1 MEWKAIREEFPIT
14 KRYIYL
20 NTGAGGPMSR
30 RSIDR
35 VAQLEEMGAQE
46 GLYTPPLS
54 RIHKEVFRV
63 GRERVASLL
72 GADPEEIAFTSST
85 TSGINLVAASLEWQP
100 GDEVIVSDNEH
111 PGGYLPF
118 LNLKRLRG
126 IEVRVVPLET
136 RKEVFLG
143 RIEELL
149 SERTRLICLSH
160 VAWCTGYR
168 LPIAEVGKLARPRGV
183 YLCVDGAQSAG
194 QIPLNMKELPCDFY
208 AIPGQKW
215 LFGPVGT
222 GALYVRRERLK
233 ELCPPLFS
241 WQSATSF
248 DFPAQ
253 AIVPA
258 KTAHLLEWT
267 TLSPS
272 LFAGLGEAVGLLQEI
287 GLDLVQERIRAL
299 SSRLAR
305 SLASLPRVRLHSSLD
320 EDGLPYSG
328 LVTFSLEG
336 LGGDKVLTDLLEKDQ
351 IIVRTV
357 PRPES
362 FRYSNEEPIRADLE
376 RVRASVNFFNTE
388 EEMDRL
394 VEGVRRLAGI

>member
-1 MEWKAIREEFPIT
+1 
-14 KRYIYL
+14 
-20 NTGAGGPMSR
+20 MSR
-30 RSIDR
+30 RAIDR
-35 VAQLEEMGAQE
+35 IAQLEEIGSQE
-46 GLYTPPLS
+46 GLYTPRLS
-54 RIHKEVFRV
+54 SIHKEVFRV
-63 GRERVASLL
+63 GRERIASIL
-72 GADPEEIAFTSST
+72 GADPEEVAFTAST
-85 TSGINLVAASLEWQP
+85 TAGINLVAASLEWQP

-118 LNLKRLRG
+118 LNLKRIRG
-126 IEVRVVPLET
+126 IEIRVVPLDV

-143 RIEELL
+143 RIEELI

-168 LPIAEVGKLARPRGV
+168 LPIAEVGQLARSRGI

-194 QIPLNMKELPCDFY
+194 QLPLNMKELPCDFY

-222 GALYVRRERLK
+222 GALYVKRERLK
-233 ELCPPLFS
+233 ELRPPLFS

-253 AIVPA
+253 SVVPA
-258 KTAHLLEWT
+258 RTAHLMEWA

-272 LFAGLGEAVGLLQEI
+272 LFAGLGEAVALLEAV
-287 GLDLVQERIRAL
+287 GLDKIQERIRAL
-299 SSRLAR
+299 SARLVD
-305 SLASLPRVRLHSSLD
+305 SLAFIPRVRLHSSLD

-328 LVTFSLEG
+328 LVTFSVNG
-336 LGGDKVLTDLLEKDQ
+336 LDGDKVVNELLEREK

-357 PRPES
+357 PRPEI
-362 FRYSNEEPIRADLE
+362 FRYSIEDPIRTNWVQ
-376 RVRASVNFFNTE
+376 VRASVNFFNTE

-394 VEGVRRLAGI
+394 VEGVRQLARLSPG